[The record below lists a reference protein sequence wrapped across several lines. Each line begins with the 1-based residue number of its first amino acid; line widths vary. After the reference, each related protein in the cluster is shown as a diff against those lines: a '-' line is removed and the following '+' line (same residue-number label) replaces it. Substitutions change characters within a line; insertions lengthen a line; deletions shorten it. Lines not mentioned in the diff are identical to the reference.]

1 MNNQT
6 EHRPAD
12 LDALQARL
20 ALRLTAALNEQP
32 VPHDIGERLRIGRE
46 RALTRSRELRA
57 AAVPVTV
64 VASAGSVVSVA
75 RGTALFGGGPSWWV
89 RLGSFAP
96 LLVLVGGL
104 VLIQH
109 WNAQAQIEAAAEID
123 AALLADDL
131 PPAAYSD
138 PGFAEFL
145 KQPQP

>member
-1 MNNQT
+1 MNDPT
-6 EHRPAD
+6 EHHPAEY
-12 LDALQARL
+12 DALQARL
-20 ALRLTAALNEQP
+20 ALRLTSALNERTL
-32 VPHDIGERLRIGRE
+32 PHDIGERLRVGRE
-46 RALTRSRELRA
+46 RALARSRELRA
-57 AAVPVTV
+57 AAVPIAATADAGAV
-64 VASAGSVVSVA
+64 VAVV
-75 RGTALFGGGPSWWV
+75 RGAALFGGGPSWWV

-96 LLVLVGGL
+96 LLVLVGGF

-109 WNAQAQIEAAAEID
+109 WNAQARIEAAAEID